1 MCVCLCVCV
10 CVCVC
15 VGWWVCVCV
24 ETKNRCSQAPRVL
37 ETPIPICVWHTS
49 VLPNRPGSSSTSFPF
64 LPLSTLISRSRPR
77 DCWHRCAVA
86 ISVHF
91 HFLQSIARNGH
102 EGCHVHLLSV
112 SRDPSVP
119 PPPRTPAYS
128 CSLQMANCIAHV
140 YACCAPHEPIRANFS
155 RVALH
160 YIWFAIALHIIV
172 HTHTLYTQYSTTYRY
187 TQIHRYTYVCTCR

>member
-1 MCVCLCVCV
+1 MYLYTCVCV

-15 VGWWVCVCV
+15 VRVSKLKIVAARRQ
-24 ETKNRCSQAPRVL
+24 EYLRRPSQSC
-37 ETPIPICVWHTS
+37 TICVWHTS

-64 LPLSTLISRSRPR
+64 LPLSSPISRSRPR
-77 DCWHRCAVA
+77 DCWRRCAVA
-86 ISVHF
+86 IGVHF

-112 SRDPSVP
+112 SHDPSVP
-119 PPPRTPAYS
+119 PSPHTHAYS

-140 YACCAPHEPIRANFS
+140 YACCAPPEPIHCNFA

-160 YIWFAIALHIIV
+160 YIWFTICLHIIV
-172 HTHTLYTQYSTTYRY
+172 DTHTLYTQYSTTYRY
-187 TQIHRYTYVCTCR
+187 TQIHGYTYVCTCR